1 MDAQALVG
9 QLMAAKE
16 WFDRS
21 SRCLTEADSP
31 TAPSE
36 GLFTAAQ
43 QVAHVAQ
50 IVDWFTEGAFR
61 PEGFDMDF
69 ETMTGEVL
77 KVESLEKA
85 REWLD
90 RSFRNA
96 AGVIG
101 SKSMEEPPPP
111 SPRSGLRAAVRR
123 LDPPE
128 TSVHRR
134 ARDQI
139 GGKRNVEGR
148 QASES
153 TASGAP
159 RRVDPRTASDSGR
172 RTRPGA
178 QLSAEFGR
186 SPRSD
191 RADPPISEM
200 RRRSRAQDPLICVSE
215 PCPTSE
221 TPVAETIC
229 STTHARATGGRD
241 DL

>member
-90 RSFRNA
+90 RSFENA
-96 AGVIG
+96 AGVIV
-101 SKSMEEPPPP
+101 SKSMEELSVPLPEGPVLGGM
-111 SPRSGLRAAVRR
+111 PRLAIVNALCDHTAHHRGALTVYSR
-123 LDPPE
+123 LCGHTPAMPYME
-128 TSVHRR
+128 T
-134 ARDQI
+134 
-139 GGKRNVEGR
+139 
-148 QASES
+148 
-153 TASGAP
+153 
-159 RRVDPRTASDSGR
+159 
-172 RTRPGA
+172 
-178 QLSAEFGR
+178 
-186 SPRSD
+186 
-191 RADPPISEM
+191 
-200 RRRSRAQDPLICVSE
+200 
-215 PCPTSE
+215 
-221 TPVAETIC
+221 
-229 STTHARATGGRD
+229 
-241 DL
+241 